1 MKTWQIVLLGLAAA
15 SIAGCKTDPNQALLE
30 RDLRRQENEIYRL
43 RDQLE
48 DCQAELDAARRCSTA
63 ARGGPSATSSPE
75 RPETGEPAPP
85 DVQMSDQP
93 PLKGK
98 DSERLATPPGRPD
111 APPPSPKAPAAPNLE
126 APPSPFKSSS
136 RPLDGREFSVA
147 GRDADSALVRQ
158 ITFNQSLTGGY
169 VAEEN
174 PGEQGLLVVI
184 EPRDGQG
191 RLLAAPADVQVA
203 VLDPK
208 LSGQEA
214 RVARWNL
221 TAAETAAQ
229 LRGGADSGIHLTL
242 PWRNNRPK
250 HAKLHLFVRY
260 VTGDGRKVEADQP
273 IEVVLPSDRAAGWAP
288 APQGASNWSA
298 ADAAATRTADR
309 SSDDAP
315 RRPTWSPERQ

>member
-15 SIAGCKTDPNQALLE
+15 SIAGCKTDPNQVLLE

-48 DCQAELDAARRCSTA
+48 DCQAELQAARRCV
-63 ARGGPSATSSPE
+63 ATSHGGAATTGSPAAAEAGELEAPNVHMPDEPLKTQGPE
-75 RPETGEPAPP
+75 RVA
-85 DVQMSDQP
+85 S
-93 PLKGK
+93 
-98 DSERLATPPGRPD
+98 PPGRPEA
-111 APPPSPKAPAAPNLE
+111 APQSPRAPAVPDSE
-126 APPSPFKSSS
+126 APPSHYKSSS
-136 RPLDGREFSVA
+136 QLRGSREFSVA
-147 GRDADSALVRQ
+147 GRNADSAEVRQ

-174 PGEQGLLVVI
+174 PNEQGLQVVI
-184 EPRDGQG
+184 EPRDKQG

-208 LSGQEA
+208 LPGQEA

-221 TAAETAAQ
+221 TAAETAGQ

-260 VTGDGRKVEADQP
+260 LTGDGRKVEADQP
-273 IEVVLPSDRAAGWAP
+273 IEVVLPGDRAAGWTP
-288 APQGASNWSA
+288 SPQGASNWSA
-298 ADAAATRTADR
+298 AEAASTRTADR
-309 SSDDAP
+309 SNDDA
-315 RRPTWSPERQ
+315 RRPTWSPERW